1 MPKIH
6 RTAILSA
13 GAARAFKVVNQVEGY
28 PDFLPGCEKVKIL
41 ESTQEY
47 SMVKVDIALDGF
59 SETFITKNRPTKN
72 ESVLMDLVEGPFRN
86 LSGQWTFASIGN
98 EGCKVVLELTYEF
111 DGLANLASPLMKKSA
126 DQIVR
131 AFEREI
137 EREQN

>member
-28 PDFLPGCEKVKIL
+28 PDFLPGCENVKIL
-41 ESTQEY
+41 ESTPEY
-47 SMVKVDIALDGF
+47 SMVKVDIAWAGF
-59 SETFITKNRPTKN
+59 SETFVTKNRPTKN
-72 ESVLMDLVEGPFRN
+72 ESVLMDLVEGPFRH

-111 DGLANLASPLMKKSA
+111 DGLANLASPLMKKSV